1 MTTLNLLEGKE
12 QIIEE
17 CIPLVKYIASRISL
31 GKKQKYGIRRFSW
44 VWNDWINRCNF

>member
-31 GKKQKYGIRRFSW
+31 GKTKI
-44 VWNDWINRCNF
+44 WNMKI